1 MDLKLSDVIKQVGN
15 EKGVKQSVLIETLE
29 VAISTAAKRVF
40 GQQREIE
47 AYYNAENDE
56 IELFQILRV
65 CESVDNP
72 YRDMTLQ
79 DAEDYG
85 FSDVSLGDE
94 LLIQIF
100 YRPEDAFRAKEQDK
114 NYGELLNLES
124 ARMTF
129 GRIAAQTAKG
139 WIGTDGKPI
148 RNWRTWFDGW
158 YARNVSVKA
167 RPAPTSM
174 QYDQRAY
181 TDDELH
187 ALTDFMEG
195 EDDG

>member
-100 YRPEDAFRAKEQDK
+100 YRP
-114 NYGELLNLES
+114 
-124 ARMTF
+124 
-129 GRIAAQTAKG
+129 
-139 WIGTDGKPI
+139 
-148 RNWRTWFDGW
+148 
-158 YARNVSVKA
+158 
-167 RPAPTSM
+167 
-174 QYDQRAY
+174 
-181 TDDELH
+181 
-187 ALTDFMEG
+187 
-195 EDDG
+195 

>member
-129 GRIAAQTAKG
+129 GRIAAQTAKQ
-139 WIGTDGKPI
+139 
-148 RNWRTWFDGW
+148 
-158 YARNVSVKA
+158 ARQRVRSV
-167 RPAPTSM
+167 
-174 QYDQRAY
+174 
-181 TDDELH
+181 
-187 ALTDFMEG
+187 
-195 EDDG
+195 